1 VIDPFLTSDTPL
13 QIADTSVPA
22 VVLKAEEYGSL
33 GIVRSLGR
41 QGVRVYCV
49 EANPAA
55 PATRSR
61 YCAGK
66 FVWSIDNAPPAES
79 VDFLLQIAK
88 KFPTT
93 PVLVPTGDSCS
104 VFVAEHSEALQS
116 AFRFPVSPPGVAQ
129 ALYDKK
135 QMYRLCKQ
143 FDVPTAETA
152 FPQNGQDVLNF
163 LRTTKFP
170 VVLKAIDPWR
180 LQQRAGVRLLIVH
193 DKVTLLESYA
203 RMEDPDQPNLM
214 LQEYI
219 PGGEDSVW
227 MFNGYF
233 DASSECL
240 FGATGRKLRQ
250 FPVYTGMTSLGIC
263 LKNETVA
270 ANTQKLMKAVSYRGI
285 LDIGHRYDARDGQ
298 YKILDINPRIGATFR
313 LFAATNGLDVVR
325 ALYLDLTG
333 QTVPPC
339 QVREGRKWIVEDKDL
354 VSSFTYHRDGKL
366 TIGEWIAS
374 LRGVEETAYFAWDD
388 PIGLLQPAGNLERR
402 LIHRFTKSIRSVM
415 RNPPKT
421 TVPRTMTR

>member
-1 VIDPFLTSDTPL
+1 VTTSDPNGNKPVR
-13 QIADTSVPA
+13 IADTSVPA

-49 EANPAA
+49 EGNPAA

-66 FVWSIDNAPPAES
+66 FDWNIDTAPAERS

-88 KFPTT
+88 KFSTP
-93 PVLVPTGDSCS
+93 PVLIPTGDAAN
-104 VFVAEHSEALQS
+104 VFAAEHADALQP

-129 ALYDKK
+129 TLYDKK
-135 QMYRLCKQ
+135 EMYNLCKR

-152 FPQNGQDVLNF
+152 FPQSGQDVLNF
-163 LRTTKFP
+163 LRTAEFP
-170 VVLKAIDPWR
+170 VVLKAIDAAR
-180 LQQRAGVRLLIVH
+180 LQQRTGVRLLIVH
-193 DKVTLLESYA
+193 DKAALLENYA

-233 DASSECL
+233 NANSECL

-250 FPVYTGMTSLGIC
+250 SPVYTGMTSLGIC

-270 ANTQKLMKAVSYRGI
+270 ANTQKLMKAVGYRGI
-285 LDIGHRYDARDGQ
+285 LDIGHRYDARNGQ

-333 QTVPPC
+333 QTVPAAE
-339 QVREGRKWIVEDKDL
+339 VRENRKWFVEDKDFFSCL
-354 VSSFTYHRDGKL
+354 AYRRDGKL
-366 TIGEWIAS
+366 TIGQWLAS
-374 LRGVEETAYFAWDD
+374 FRGVEEAAYFAWDD
-388 PIGLLQPAGNLERR
+388 PIGLLQPASNIASRV
-402 LIHRFTKSIRSVM
+402 IHRIARRTRPLKQ
-415 RNPPKT
+415 NPAERLSPEHL
-421 TVPRTMTR
+421 

>member
-1 VIDPFLTSDTPL
+1 MITAAPNGNRPL
-13 QIADTSVPA
+13 RIADTSVPA

-41 QGVRVYCV
+41 QGVPVYCV

-66 FVWSIDNAPPAES
+66 FAWSVDTAPPERS

-88 KFPTT
+88 KFSTP
-93 PVLVPTGDSCS
+93 PVLIPTGDAAN
-104 VFVAEHSEALQS
+104 VFVAEHAEALQP

-129 ALYDKK
+129 TLYDKK
-135 QMYRLCKQ
+135 EMYHLCKQ

-152 FPQNGQDVLNF
+152 FPLNGQDVLNF
-163 LRTTKFP
+163 LRTAEFP
-170 VVLKAIDPWR
+170 IVLKAIDPAR
-180 LQQRAGVRLLIVH
+180 LQQRTGVRLLIVH
-193 DKVTLLESYA
+193 DRATLLESYA

-219 PGGEDSVW
+219 PGGEDTVW

-233 DASSECL
+233 DANSECL

-250 FPVYTGMTSLGIC
+250 SPVYTGMTSLGIC

-270 ANTQKLMKAVSYRGI
+270 ANTQKLMKAVGYRGI
-285 LDIGHRYDARDGQ
+285 LDIGHRYDARNGQ

-333 QTVPPC
+333 QTVPLAE
-339 QVREGRKWIVEDKDL
+339 VRENRKWFVEDKDL
-354 VSSFTYHRDGKL
+354 FSCIAYRRDGKL
-366 TIGEWIAS
+366 TIGQWLAS
-374 LRGVEETAYFAWDD
+374 FRGVEEAAYFAWDD
-388 PIGLLQPAGNLERR
+388 PIGLLQPASNLASRV
-402 LIHRFTKSIRSVM
+402 IHRLTRNAQSVK
-415 RNPPKT
+415 RKPAEKLSPEHQ
-421 TVPRTMTR
+421 